1 MGGMAV
7 AIAFCEAPHEDSN
20 CQFSRTSSQHPPGI
34 IGEWRNRLDLLIALE
49 HVHYGSLQAAV
60 SLDKERG
67 LALLAGRLLLALLEL
82 AVPVKV
88 QVLQEL
94 RSEGRNIRAY
104 QREEPDD
111 LHQARQEL
119 EALLTQIQPEPYK
132 FYERWELLL
141 SSARGTR
148 RTGTLIHDLWRHLP
162 EQIRLKPEGAGE
174 LRRFTGLLQE
184 TRGLCIKLQQDRHH
198 ASHSKADTAFHSLSW
213 HAAVL
218 RLAEMP
224 AELQSSGQIILGT
237 AATIPTPVQAG
248 MEQALQVLDGIET
261 QPLLSHVERAF
272 VQLAGERTGL
282 AERWLAIHP
291 PATET
296 GPAFQAEELSQLREE
311 MAILQDRFAALS
323 GSIGPVLNR
332 LSDDIEGM
340 GAQLREL
347 MVLQAQA
354 NKAMRQSR
362 GDTPMDEA
370 TALASVQAA
379 YRQLQDLR
387 FTIAQEMGQMDTDFR
402 FYHCIVYR
410 ELIVQALRQR
420 VVRVE
425 QLVEL
430 SRQTILQKTLRS
442 GGDIDLAE
450 RLVNEQ
456 AQRFGERIQVILDRI
471 TYPTEAVAAGDLMG
485 REESAGH

>member
-1 MGGMAV
+1 V
-7 AIAFCEAPHEDSN
+7 AERPA
-20 CQFSRTSSQHPPGI
+20 
-34 IGEWRNRLDLLIALE
+34 
-49 HVHYGSLQAAV
+49 YGSLQAAV

-67 LALLAGRLLLALLEL
+67 LALLAGQLLLALLEL

-119 EALLTQIQPEPYK
+119 EALLSQIQPEPYK
-132 FYERWELLL
+132 FYERWEVLL
-141 SSARGTR
+141 SSDRGTR
-148 RTGTLIHDLWRHLP
+148 RTGNLIHELWRHLP
-162 EQIRLKPEGAGE
+162 ELVRLKPEGAGE

-184 TRGLCIKLQQDRHH
+184 SRGLCIKLQQDRHH
-198 ASHSKADTAFHSLSW
+198 AAHSKADTAFHSLSW

-224 AELQSSGQIILGT
+224 MELQASARMILAT
-237 AATIPTPVQAG
+237 AATIPAPVQAG
-248 MEQALQVLDGIET
+248 LVQALQVLEAIET
-261 QPLLSHVERAF
+261 QPLLGHVERAF

-282 AERWLAIHP
+282 GDRWLAIHP
-291 PATET
+291 PAADS
-296 GPAFQAEELSQLREE
+296 GAAVQAEDLSQLREE

-332 LSDDIEGM
+332 LGDDIESIGI
-340 GAQLREL
+340 QLREL

-354 NKAMRQSR
+354 NRARR
-362 GDTPMDEA
+362 GSGGDAPMDEA
-370 TALASVQAA
+370 TAQASVQAA

-387 FTIAQEMGQMDTDFR
+387 FAIAQEMTQLQPGFR
-402 FYHCIVYR
+402 FYHCIIYR
-410 ELIVQALRQR
+410 ELIVKALRQR

-425 QLVEL
+425 QLVGL

-442 GGDIDLAE
+442 GGDTDLAA
-450 RLVNEQ
+450 RLVDEQ
-456 AQRFGERIQVILDRI
+456 AQHFGERIQVILDRI
-471 TYPTEAVAAGDLMG
+471 LYPSGAVAAGDLVG
-485 REESAGH
+485 HEESAAH

>member
-1 MGGMAV
+1 MEHGLDGVGSQRCRRWGPCLSAWSSPNDEGEIGSGRQV
-7 AIAFCEAPHEDSN
+7 PE
-20 CQFSRTSSQHPPGI
+20 RT
-34 IGEWRNRLDLLIALE
+34 D
-49 HVHYGSLQAAV
+49 YGSLQAAV
-60 SLDKERG
+60 SLDKERA

-88 QVLQEL
+88 QVLQDL

-119 EALLTQIQPEPYK
+119 EALLSQIQPEPYK
-132 FYERWELLL
+132 FYERWEVLL
-141 SSARGTR
+141 SSDRGTR
-148 RTGTLIHDLWRHLP
+148 RTGNLIHDLWRHLP
-162 EQIRLKPEGAGE
+162 EQVRLKPEGAGE
-174 LRRFTGLLQE
+174 LRRLTGLQQE

-198 ASHSKADTAFHSLSW
+198 ASHSKTDTAFHSLSW

-224 AELQSSGQIILGT
+224 MELQASAQMILGM
-237 AATIPTPVQAG
+237 AATMPAPVQAG
-248 MEQALQVLDGIET
+248 LEQALQVLVGIET
-261 QPLLSHVERAF
+261 QPLLGHVERSF

-282 AERWLAIHP
+282 GERWLAIHP
-291 PATET
+291 PAPEA
-296 GPAFQAEELSQLREE
+296 GPPLQAEELAQLREE

-332 LSDDIEGM
+332 LGDDIEGI
-340 GAQLREL
+340 GTQLREL
-347 MVLQAQA
+347 LVLQAQA
-354 NKAMRQSR
+354 NKALHQSG
-362 GDTPMDEA
+362 GDTAVDEA

-379 YRQLQDLR
+379 YRELQDLR
-387 FTIAQEMGQMDTDFR
+387 FTIAQEMGQLEPDFR
-402 FYHCIVYR
+402 FYHCIIYR

-430 SRQTILQKTLRS
+430 LGQTILQKTLRS
-442 GGDIDLAE
+442 GGDTDLAA
-450 RLVNEQ
+450 RMIDCQAEQ
-456 AQRFGERIQVILDRI
+456 FGGRIQAILDQI
-471 TYPTEAVAAGDLMG
+471 CYPKGPIDGRDLVG
-485 REESAGH
+485 GEE

>member
-1 MGGMAV
+1 MA
-7 AIAFCEAPHEDSN
+7 E
-20 CQFSRTSSQHPPGI
+20 RT
-34 IGEWRNRLDLLIALE
+34 D
-49 HVHYGSLQAAV
+49 YGSLQAAV

-67 LALLAGRLLLALLEL
+67 LALLAGGLLLALLEL

-88 QVLQEL
+88 QVLQDL

-132 FYERWELLL
+132 FYERWEVLL
-141 SSARGTR
+141 SSDRGTR
-148 RTGTLIHDLWRHLP
+148 RTGSLIHDLWRHLP
-162 EQIRLKPEGAGE
+162 DLVRLKPEGAGE

-184 TRGLCIKLQQDRHH
+184 SRGLCIKLQQDRHH

-224 AELQSSGQIILGT
+224 MEVQASAQMILAT
-237 AATIPTPVQAG
+237 AATIPAPVQAG
-248 MEQALQVLDGIET
+248 LMQALQVLEAIET
-261 QPLLSHVERAF
+261 QPLLAHVERAF
-272 VQLAGERTGL
+272 VQLAGDRTSLG
-282 AERWLAIHP
+282 ERWLAIHP
-291 PATET
+291 PAPESGT
-296 GPAFQAEELSQLREE
+296 AIQAEELSQLREE
-311 MAILQDRFAALS
+311 MAILQDRFATLS

-332 LSDDIEGM
+332 LSDDIESI

-354 NKAMRQSR
+354 NRATRQSG
-362 GDTPMDEA
+362 GDAPVDEA

-379 YRQLQDLR
+379 YRELQDLR
-387 FTIAQEMGQMDTDFR
+387 FAIAQEMTQLEPDFR
-402 FYHCIVYR
+402 FYHCIIYR

-425 QLVEL
+425 QLVAL

-442 GGDIDLAE
+442 GGDTDLAA
-450 RLVNEQ
+450 RLVDEQ
-456 AQRFGERIQVILDRI
+456 AQRFGERIQVILDRVI
-471 TYPTEAVAAGDLMG
+471 YPSNVFSASDLVG

>member
-1 MGGMAV
+1 M
-7 AIAFCEAPHEDSN
+7 
-20 CQFSRTSSQHPPGI
+20 
-34 IGEWRNRLDLLIALE
+34 
-49 HVHYGSLQAAV
+49 

-88 QVLQEL
+88 QVLQDL

-132 FYERWELLL
+132 FYERWEVLL
-141 SSARGTR
+141 SSDRGTR
-148 RTGTLIHDLWRHLP
+148 RTGNLIHDLWRHLP
-162 EQIRLKPEGAGE
+162 DLVRLKPEGAGE

-184 TRGLCIKLQQDRHH
+184 SRGLCIKLQQDRHH

-213 HAAVL
+213 HAVVL

-224 AELQSSGQIILGT
+224 MELQASAQMIVAT
-237 AATIPTPVQAG
+237 AATIPAPVQAG
-248 MEQALQVLDGIET
+248 LEQALQVLEAIET
-261 QPLLSHVERAF
+261 QPLLAHVERAF
-272 VQLAGERTGL
+272 VQLAGERTNLG
-282 AERWLAIHP
+282 ERWIAIHP
-291 PATET
+291 PAPEAGT
-296 GPAFQAEELSQLREE
+296 AFHAEELSQLREE
-311 MAILQDRFAALS
+311 MAILQDRFATLS

-332 LSDDIEGM
+332 LSDDIESI

-354 NKAMRQSR
+354 NRATRQSG
-362 GDTPMDEA
+362 GDAPVDEA
-370 TALASVQAA
+370 TAMASVQAA
-379 YRQLQDLR
+379 YRELQDLR
-387 FTIAQEMGQMDTDFR
+387 FAIAQEMTQLEPDFR
-402 FYHCIVYR
+402 FYHCVIYR

-442 GGDIDLAE
+442 GGDTDLAA
-450 RLVNEQ
+450 RLVDEQ
-456 AQRFGERIQVILDRI
+456 AQRFGERIQMILDRI
-471 TYPTEAVAAGDLMG
+471 LYPSGAVATGDLVG

>member
-1 MGGMAV
+1 MAGTSW
-7 AIAFCEAPHEDSN
+7 ERMAPVGTGHQVPERPD
-20 CQFSRTSSQHPPGI
+20 
-34 IGEWRNRLDLLIALE
+34 
-49 HVHYGSLQAAV
+49 YGSLQAAV

-82 AVPVKV
+82 AIPVKV
-88 QVLQEL
+88 QVLQDL
-94 RSEGRNIRAY
+94 RSEGRNIRAH

-132 FYERWELLL
+132 FYERWEVLL
-141 SSARGTR
+141 SSDRGTR
-148 RTGTLIHDLWRHLP
+148 RTGNLIHDLWRVLP
-162 EQIRLKPEGAGE
+162 DLVRLKPEGAGE

-184 TRGLCIKLQQDRHH
+184 SRGLCIKLQQDRHH

-224 AELQSSGQIILGT
+224 MELQASAQMILAT
-237 AATIPTPVQAG
+237 AATIPAPVQAG
-248 MEQALQVLDGIET
+248 LEQALQVLAGIET
-261 QPLLSHVERAF
+261 QPLLGHVERAF

-282 AERWLAIHP
+282 GERWLAIHP
-291 PATET
+291 PAPDA
-296 GPAFQAEELSQLREE
+296 GAALQAEDLSQLREE

-332 LSDDIEGM
+332 LGDDIEGI

-354 NKAMRQSR
+354 NKAMRQSG
-362 GDTPMDEA
+362 GDAPVDENA
-370 TALASVQAA
+370 ALASVQAA
-379 YRQLQDLR
+379 YRELQDLR
-387 FTIAQEMGQMDTDFR
+387 LAIAQEMGKLEPDFR
-402 FYHCIVYR
+402 FYHCIIYR

-425 QLVEL
+425 QLVAL

-442 GGDIDLAE
+442 GGDTELAA
-450 RLVNEQ
+450 RMVDEQ
-456 AQRFGERIQVILDRI
+456 AQRFADRIQVILDRI
-471 TYPTEAVAAGDLMG
+471 VYPSNAFAASDLVS
-485 REESAGH
+485 REDSADH

>member
-1 MGGMAV
+1 MAQQTN
-7 AIAFCEAPHEDSN
+7 F
-20 CQFSRTSSQHPPGI
+20 
-34 IGEWRNRLDLLIALE
+34 
-49 HVHYGSLQAAV
+49 GSLQAAV

-67 LALLAGRLLLALLEL
+67 LAQLAGRLLLALLEL

-94 RSEGRNIRAY
+94 RSEGRNIRSY

-132 FYERWELLL
+132 FYERWEVLL
-141 SSARGTR
+141 SSDRGTR
-148 RTGTLIHDLWRHLP
+148 RTGSLIHDLWRHLP
-162 EQIRLKPEGAGE
+162 EQVRLKPEGAGE

-224 AELQSSGQIILGT
+224 AELQSSAQIILAT
-237 AATIPTPVQAG
+237 AATIPAPVQAAL
-248 MEQALQVLDGIET
+248 EQALQVLDGIET
-261 QPLLSHVERAF
+261 QPLLGHVERAF

-291 PATET
+291 PATEA
-296 GPAFQAEELSQLREE
+296 GPALQAEDIAQLREE

-332 LSDDIEGM
+332 LGDDIESI

-347 MVLQAQA
+347 LVLQAQA
-354 NKAMRQSR
+354 NKAVRQT
-362 GDTPMDEA
+362 GGNTPVDEA
-370 TALASVQAA
+370 TALTTVQEA
-379 YRQLQDLR
+379 YRELQDLR
-387 FTIAQEMGQMDTDFR
+387 FAIAQEMGQLDSDFR
-402 FYHCIVYR
+402 FYHCIIYR

-425 QLVEL
+425 QLVDL

-442 GGDIDLAE
+442 GGDTDLAV
-450 RLVNEQ
+450 RLVEEQ

-471 TYPTEAVAAGDLMG
+471 SYPSEVVAVSDLVG
-485 REESAGH
+485 REEPEVH

>member
-1 MGGMAV
+1 MP
-7 AIAFCEAPHEDSN
+7 EPTD
-20 CQFSRTSSQHPPGI
+20 
-34 IGEWRNRLDLLIALE
+34 
-49 HVHYGSLQAAV
+49 YGSLQAAV

-88 QVLQEL
+88 QVLQDL

-119 EALLTQIQPEPYK
+119 EALLSQIQPEPYK
-132 FYERWELLL
+132 FYERWEVLL
-141 SSARGTR
+141 SSDRGTR
-148 RTGTLIHDLWRHLP
+148 RTGNLIHDLWRHLP
-162 EQIRLKPEGAGE
+162 EQVRLKPEGAGE

-184 TRGLCIKLQQDRHH
+184 ARGLCIKLLQDRHH

-213 HAAVL
+213 HVAVL
-218 RLAEMP
+218 RLAEIP
-224 AELQSSGQIILGT
+224 EELTSCAQLVLAT
-237 AATIPTPVQAG
+237 AATIPPPVQAG
-248 MEQALQVLDGIET
+248 LEQALKVLDGIET
-261 QPLLSHVERAF
+261 QPLLGHVERAF

-282 AERWLAIHP
+282 ADRWLTIHP
-291 PATET
+291 PAPEA
-296 GPAFQAEELSQLREE
+296 GPALQAEELSQLREE

-332 LSDDIEGM
+332 LSEDIEGI

-347 MVLQAQA
+347 LVLQAQA
-354 NKAMRQSR
+354 NKAARRSE
-362 GDTPMDEA
+362 GATPVDEA
-370 TALASVQAA
+370 TALASVRAA
-379 YRQLQDLR
+379 YRHLQDLR
-387 FTIAQEMGQMDTDFR
+387 LTIAQEMGQLEPDFR

-425 QLVEL
+425 QLVEF

-442 GGDIDLAE
+442 GGDTTLAA
-450 RLVNEQ
+450 RLVEEQ
-456 AQRFGERIQVILDRI
+456 AHRFGERIQMILDQI
-471 TYPTEAVAAGDLMG
+471 NYPTGAIAAGDLMG
-485 REESAGH
+485 REESATH

>member
-1 MGGMAV
+1 MA
-7 AIAFCEAPHEDSN
+7 E
-20 CQFSRTSSQHPPGI
+20 HP
-34 IGEWRNRLDLLIALE
+34 D
-49 HVHYGSLQAAV
+49 YGSLQAAV

-88 QVLQEL
+88 EVLQEL
-94 RSEGRNIRAY
+94 RAQGRNIRAV

-132 FYERWELLL
+132 FYERWEVLQ
-141 SSARGTR
+141 SSDRGTR
-148 RTGTLIHDLWRHLP
+148 RTGALIHDLWRHLP

-184 TRGLCIKLQQDRHH
+184 SRGLCIKLQQDRHH

-224 AELQSSGQIILGT
+224 AELLACGQMILAT
-237 AATIPTPVQAG
+237 ALTIPAPVQAG
-248 MEQALQVLDGIET
+248 LEQALQGLDVIEA
-261 QPLLSHVERAF
+261 QPLVAHVERSF
-272 VQLAGERTGL
+272 VQLAGERTALG
-282 AERWLAIHP
+282 ERWSQIHP
-291 PATET
+291 PASDASS
-296 GPAFQAEELSQLREE
+296 PLQAKEISSMREEL
-311 MAILQDRFAALS
+311 AILHDRFAALS
-323 GSIGPVLNR
+323 GAIGPVLNR
-332 LSDDIEGM
+332 LGDDMESIST
-340 GAQLREL
+340 QLQEL
-347 MVLQAQA
+347 MVLQAQTQLA
-354 NKAMRQSR
+354 LRQS
-362 GDTPMDEA
+362 TSEAPLDESA
-370 TALASVQAA
+370 ALDSVLAA

-387 FTIAQEMGQMDTDFR
+387 LAIVQEMSQREPTFR

-420 VVRVE
+420 VLRVE
-425 QLVEL
+425 QLVAL

-442 GGDIDLAE
+442 GGDSDFSARMVDEQAE
-450 RLVNEQ
+450 R
-456 AQRFGERIQVILDRI
+456 FGGRIQAILDRI
-471 TYPTEAVAAGDLMG
+471 VYPSGPMEPRDLVG
-485 REESAGH
+485 QEV

>member
-1 MGGMAV
+1 MGEQPA
-7 AIAFCEAPHEDSN
+7 
-20 CQFSRTSSQHPPGI
+20 
-34 IGEWRNRLDLLIALE
+34 
-49 HVHYGSLQAAV
+49 YGSLQA
-60 SLDKERG
+60 SIPLDKERA
-67 LALLAGRLLLALLEL
+67 LALLSGQLLMAAVDLAL
-82 AVPVKV
+82 PVKV
-88 QVLQEL
+88 VALQQLQAQGRTL
-94 RSEGRNIRAY
+94 RSH

-111 LHQARQEL
+111 LQLARQEL
-119 EALLTQIQPEPYK
+119 EGLLQQIQPEPYK
-132 FYERWELLL
+132 FYERWEVLL
-141 SSARGTR
+141 SSDRGTR
-148 RTGTLIHDLWRHLP
+148 RTGSLIHDLWRYLP
-162 EQIRLKPEGAGE
+162 EQVRLKPEGAGE

-224 AELQSSGQIILGT
+224 AELQTSAQMILAT
-237 AATIPTPVQAG
+237 AVTMPAPVQAG
-248 MEQALQVLDGIET
+248 LEQALLVLGGIAT
-261 QPLLSHVERAF
+261 QPLLGHVERAF

-282 AERWLAIHP
+282 AERWLEIHP
-291 PATET
+291 PVPEA
-296 GPAFQAEELSQLREE
+296 GPALQAEELSQLREE

-332 LSDDIEGM
+332 LSDDIEGI

-347 MVLQAQA
+347 MVVQAQA
-354 NKAMRQSR
+354 NKAARQSQET
-362 GDTPMDEA
+362 TPVDEA

-379 YRQLQDLR
+379 YGQLQDLR
-387 FTIAQEMGQMDTDFR
+387 FTIAQEMGQLDSDFR

-420 VVRVE
+420 VLRVE

-442 GGDIDLAE
+442 GGDTDLAA
-450 RLVNEQ
+450 RLVDEQ
-456 AQRFGERIQVILDRI
+456 ALRFRERIQAILDQI
-471 TYPTEAVAAGDLMG
+471 TYPTGPLTASDLQG
-485 REESAGH
+485 REESEAH

>member
-1 MGGMAV
+1 V
-7 AIAFCEAPHEDSN
+7 ADQPA
-20 CQFSRTSSQHPPGI
+20 
-34 IGEWRNRLDLLIALE
+34 
-49 HVHYGSLQAAV
+49 YGSLQAAV

-88 QVLQEL
+88 QVLQVL

-132 FYERWELLL
+132 FYERWEVLL
-141 SSARGTR
+141 SSDRGTR
-148 RTGTLIHDLWRHLP
+148 RTGNLIHDLWRHLP
-162 EQIRLKPEGAGE
+162 EQVRLKPEGAGE

-224 AELQSSGQIILGT
+224 MELQASAQMILAT
-237 AATIPTPVQAG
+237 AGTIPAPVQAG
-248 MEQALQVLDGIET
+248 LEQALQVIAGIET
-261 QPLLSHVERAF
+261 QPLLGHVERAF

-282 AERWLAIHP
+282 GERWLAIHP
-291 PATET
+291 PAPAA
-296 GPAFQAEELSQLREE
+296 GPALQAEELSQLREE

-332 LSDDIEGM
+332 LGDDIEGI
-340 GAQLREL
+340 GTQLREL
-347 MVLQAQA
+347 LVLQAQA
-354 NKAMRQSR
+354 TKAMRQSG
-362 GDTPMDEA
+362 GDAPMDEA

-379 YRQLQDLR
+379 YRELQDLR
-387 FTIAQEMGQMDTDFR
+387 FTIAQEMGQLEPDFR
-402 FYHCIVYR
+402 FYHCIIYR

-442 GGDIDLAE
+442 GGDTDLAA
-450 RLVNEQ
+450 RLVDEQ
-456 AQRFGERIQVILDRI
+456 AGRFGEQIQVILDRI
-471 TYPTEAVAAGDLMG
+471 TYPAETVAVSDLVG
-485 REESAGH
+485 REISEGH

>member
-1 MGGMAV
+1 MQMAWRDRQTQGV
-7 AIAFCEAPHEDSN
+7 SPSRLPEDQLHRRKRLVEDGPIGSGRQVPEATD
-20 CQFSRTSSQHPPGI
+20 
-34 IGEWRNRLDLLIALE
+34 
-49 HVHYGSLQAAV
+49 YGSLQAAV

-88 QVLQEL
+88 QVLQDL

-132 FYERWELLL
+132 FYERWEVLL
-141 SSARGTR
+141 SSDRGTR
-148 RTGTLIHDLWRHLP
+148 RTGSLINDLWRVLP
-162 EQIRLKPEGAGE
+162 EQVRLKPEGAGE
-174 LRRFTGLLQE
+174 LRRLTGLLQE
-184 TRGLCIKLQQDRHH
+184 TRGLCVKLQQDRHH

-224 AELQSSGQIILGT
+224 MELQASAQMILAT
-237 AATIPTPVQAG
+237 AATIPAPVQAG
-248 MEQALQVLDGIET
+248 LVQALQVLEAIET
-261 QPLLSHVERAF
+261 QPLLGHVERAF
-272 VQLAGERTGL
+272 VQLAGERTSLG
-282 AERWLAIHP
+282 ERWLAIHP
-291 PATET
+291 PAPET
-296 GPAFQAEELSQLREE
+296 GSGLQAKDLSQLREE
-311 MAILQDRFAALS
+311 LAILHDRFAGLS

-332 LSDDIEGM
+332 LSDDIEAM

-347 MVLQAQA
+347 LVLQAQTQLA
-354 NKAMRQSR
+354 LRQS
-362 GDTPMDEA
+362 TSEAPLDE
-370 TALASVQAA
+370 TAALDSVRAA

-387 FTIAQEMGQMDTDFR
+387 LAIVQEMGQLEPAFR

-425 QLVEL
+425 QLVAL

-442 GGDIDLAE
+442 GGDSDFSA
-450 RLVNEQ
+450 RMVDEQ
-456 AQRFGERIQVILDRI
+456 AVRFRGRIQEILDRI
-471 TYPTEAVAAGDLMG
+471 VYPSALIEPRDLVG
-485 REESAGH
+485 QEG

>member
-1 MGGMAV
+1 MAQQP
-7 AIAFCEAPHEDSN
+7 AF
-20 CQFSRTSSQHPPGI
+20 
-34 IGEWRNRLDLLIALE
+34 
-49 HVHYGSLQAAV
+49 GSLQAAV
-60 SLDKERG
+60 ALDKERG
-67 LALLAGRLLLALLEL
+67 LAILAGRLLLALLEL
-82 AVPVKV
+82 ALPVKV

-94 RSEGRNIRAY
+94 RSEGRNIRSY

-111 LHQARQEL
+111 LHQARQEV
-119 EALLTQIQPEPYK
+119 EGLLTQIQPEPYK
-132 FYERWELLL
+132 FYERWDVLL
-141 SSARGTR
+141 SSDRGTR
-148 RTGTLIHDLWRHLP
+148 RTGSLIHDLWRHLP
-162 EQIRLKPEGAGE
+162 DLVGVKPEGAGE

-224 AELQSSGQIILGT
+224 MELRASAQIILAT
-237 AATIPTPVQAG
+237 AVTIPPLVQAG
-248 MEQALQVLDGIET
+248 WEQALQVLDGIET
-261 QPLLSHVERAF
+261 QPLLGHVERAF
-272 VQLAGERTGL
+272 VQLASDRTELG
-282 AERWLAIHP
+282 ERWLEIHP
-291 PATET
+291 PAPEA
-296 GPAFQAEELSQLREE
+296 GAALQAEDLSQLREE

-332 LSDDIEGM
+332 LGDDIESI

-354 NKAMRQSR
+354 NKAVRQTG
-362 GDTPMDEA
+362 GDPPVDEA
-370 TALASVQAA
+370 KALASVQTA
-379 YRQLQDLR
+379 YRELQDLR
-387 FTIAQEMGQMDTDFR
+387 FAIAQEMGQLESGFR

-442 GGDIDLAE
+442 GGNTELAA
-450 RLVNEQ
+450 RLVDEQ
-456 AQRFGERIQVILDRI
+456 ARRFGERIQRILDSI
-471 TYPTEAVAAGDLMG
+471 TYPRAAVEAGDLMG
-485 REESAGH
+485 QESFENH